1 MDILEQEI
9 NKNKKQ
15 PSNKKKMVLTLL
27 IICIFILVILLAL
40 VTVLKGKGTVKKS
53 FFVNGLE
60 VELKDELI
68 IEDEAGTKYISL
80 EEGAELIG
88 SRYFNGEYGKNEE
101 DRNKCYIQN
110 TNEAIGFE
118 LDSNKIYKVELS
130 TNIEPQ
136 YFEMANNVIKSDNGK
151 LYATI
156 EDFSKACNVAVGIS
170 EDGNKIEMNTCDYL
184 YEAYSTSIQ
193 EDNKYTSMSDDYNN
207 KKAIYYGMLVV
218 NDGANYGVIDT
229 NKETV
234 IGAKYKKIT
243 FNEFTQSFI
252 AMSNNKYGV
261 LSNEGKVKIEFKYD
275 SIRII
280 KYSPLLY
287 EVKQNNKYGVLND
300 KGEAI
305 INIEYDSLGYKGN
318 EENGSVLII
327 EGINS
332 GKDDGMIVYKDGKYG
347 IASIKTGDI
356 ILECELEKIYSKT
369 SQDDKITYYVQ
380 IKGYDYTLEEYIKY
394 VNTTVVNLP
403 NQ

>member
-27 IICIFILVILLAL
+27 IVCIFILVVLLAL

-53 FFVNGLE
+53 LFVNGLE

-80 EEGAELIG
+80 EAGAELIG

-118 LDSNKIYKVELS
+118 LDSNQIYKVELS
-130 TNIEPQ
+130 TNVESQ
-136 YFEMANNVIKSDNGK
+136 HFELANNVIKNNDGK

-184 YEAYSTSIQ
+184 YEAYSTTIQ
-193 EDNKYTSMSDDYNN
+193 EGNKYTSMSDDYNN

-229 NKETV
+229 DMETV

-261 LSNEGKVKIEFKYD
+261 LSDEGKVNIEFKYD

-300 KGEAI
+300 KGDTI

-332 GKDDGMIVYKDGKYG
+332 GKDDGMIVYKDGRYG
-347 IASIKTGDI
+347 IANIKTGDL
-356 ILECELEKIYSKT
+356 ILKCELEKIYSKT
-369 SQDDKITYYVQ
+369 SEDDKITYYVQ